1 VDYLEAFPKT
11 LNNKIFQKVDDKKMK
26 EKFIRYCKSGNHRN
40 YKRMKKLQV
49 DDEWMML
56 GYCT

>member
-1 VDYLEAFPKT
+1 
-11 LNNKIFQKVDDKKMK
+11 LNAKPSTIKYFKVDDKKMK
-26 EKFIRYCKSGNHRN
+26 GKFIRYLQSGNHRN

-56 GYCT
+56 GYLHLIKDS